1 MVVGVVVGLLVVV
14 VLVVVEVVV
23 EPVEDVV
30 LVDVLVEVLAEVV
43 LAEVV
48 VEPVEVVLQ
57 DVVVDLSGRPVV
69 GGALLRWRP
78 LPRGPLKPLKAAWSA
93 DWSSGAAWKVE
104 LVDCQRIPAAA
115 KPAILRRISR
125 LVTSICFPRVPAGP
139 LSIDPPRASLRSFRR
154 LGSR

>member
-1 MVVGVVVGLLVVV
+1 MVGVLIVVEV
-14 VLVVVEVVV
+14 VVVEVVV
-23 EPVEDVV
+23 VEVVVVEVVEPVEEVV
-30 LVDVLVEVLAEVV
+30 LVEV

-57 DVVVDLSGRPVV
+57 DVVVGSSGRPVV
-69 GGALLRWRP
+69 GGALLRWPP
-78 LPRGPLKPLKAAWSA
+78 LPRGPLKAAWLA
-93 DWSSGAAWKVE
+93 DSSSGAAWKVE

-125 LVTSICFPRVPAGP
+125 LVTSICFPRVPASP